1 MPTRKRTGTTKKT
14 RAGSRPASGSRA
26 KKAGTAA
33 RAGGTRKK
41 TAGKRTAARG
51 GRAKAGKSARGRT
64 SRQSR
69 SRTVAAS
76 QPEAQVFEVVE
87 IDVIAVEPPASA
99 TGMLRMPAES
109 LEEELLEELEAEAK
123 PYPSGQMGTGE
134 RPQWGAGA
142 SEEDEDS
149 EAGLPE

>member
-14 RAGSRPASGSRA
+14 RAGSRATSGGRA

-41 TAGKRTAARG
+41 PAGKSTAARG
-51 GRAKAGKSARGRT
+51 GRAKSAKSARGRT

-87 IDVIAVEPPASA
+87 IDVIAVEPPAGE
-99 TGMLRMPAES
+99 TGMSRMSEQS
-109 LEEELLEELEAEAK
+109 LEEELLEELEAETK
-123 PYPSGQMGTGE
+123 PFASSQAGVSA
-134 RPQWGAGA
+134 RPQWGAQA

-149 EAGLPE
+149 EAGLPL